1 MLIKLCSC
9 PFQICHY
16 FTIWATAIIHLACS
30 LHPQAMSLASYT
42 PPQYVQHVHLSRL
55 LKKEANV
62 FLFLKTPLMHPTS
75 VGLFFLCLP
84 PLFKLCV
91 DVY

>member
-9 PFQICHY
+9 PFQIYHY

-62 FLFLKTPLMHPTS
+62 FLFLKNPFNAS
-75 VGLFFLCLP
+75 NKCGSFFLV
-84 PLFKLCV
+84 FASTI
-91 DVY
+91 